1 MSTNIRYTP
10 MNHSGLT
17 TSLTA
22 CQVHVQSNIV
32 DTTIPITIHT
42 PRSTNVGTASR
53 LRRTPTSV
61 QIDCPRS
68 RAFCHERRWP

>member
-1 MSTNIRYTP
+1 MRYTP

-22 CQVHVQSNIV
+22 RHVQFQSHTA
-32 DTTIPITIHT
+32 DTAIPITIHT
-42 PRSTNVGTASR
+42 PRRASVGTARR

-68 RAFCHERRWP
+68 RALSHERRWP

>member
-1 MSTNIRYTP
+1 

-22 CQVHVQSNIV
+22 CHVQFQSNTAE
-32 DTTIPITIHT
+32 TTIPMTIHT
-42 PRSTNVGTASR
+42 PSRANVGTARR

-68 RAFCHERRWP
+68 RAFSHERRWP